1 MTEDEQIKQSIKGD
15 LSLSWD
21 YSVEEI
27 LEALILNDRDKINEM
42 RRRVI
47 QLKSAYSK
55 FVEDVDGPDKDQR
68 KISMSTFKR
77 PEK

>member
-1 MTEDEQIKQSIKGD
+1 MTEDEQMKSNIRGA
-15 LSLSWD
+15 LSLSMD
-21 YSVEEI
+21 YSVDEI
-27 LEALILNDRDKINEM
+27 LEALILNDRDKINEI